1 MHPHSEHCHGH
12 AKHAPLNLPG
22 MTADENSPPALRAY
36 IALKDAC
43 RAQRYLVMRRLAEE
57 DSHPGQAV
65 GLMVLAAND
74 GITQSELADMIGI
87 ARPTV
92 TTMLQ
97 KMERAGLIERRV
109 DEDDQRY
116 TRIYVTDAGHTLHER
131 LRDVHD
137 EMVLTAMGPLSEVD
151 QLELERLLL
160 LVSENIERGLA

>member
-1 MHPHSEHCHGH
+1 MHSDSEHCHGH
-12 AKHAPLNLPG
+12 VKHPPLNLPG
-22 MTADENSPPALRAY
+22 MTADENSPPSLRAY

-43 RAQRYLVMRRLAEE
+43 RAQRHLVMRRLADE

-97 KMERAGLIERRV
+97 KMERAGLVERRV

-116 TRIYVTDAGHTLHER
+116 TRIFVTDAGYTLHER
-131 LRDVHD
+131 LREVHD
-137 EMVLTAMGPLSEVD
+137 EMVDTAMASLPEAD
-151 QLELERLLL
+151 QLELERLLT
-160 LVSENIERGLA
+160 LVTENIERGLA